1 MATKHYAIYNP
12 ATKLYSAGFPTT
24 YQQQIWVSL
33 DEAHMW
39 ISIHAVKCHIA
50 YCRKYPRP
58 SQGTPYPV
66 YVAPMEIVEIE
77 RVYTNKG
84 LAEKI

>member
-1 MATKHYAIYNP
+1 MSTKHYAIYNP
-12 ATKLYSAGFPTT
+12 TTGLYSAGLPTT
-24 YQQQIWVSL
+24 YQQQKWVPL

-39 ISIHAVKCHIA
+39 TSIHAVKCHIA
-50 YCRKYPRP
+50 YCSKNPPP
-58 SQGTPYPV
+58 SFQPTPT
-66 YVAPMEIVEIE
+66 YVSPMEIVEVE